1 MAQTKR
7 NRGKA
12 LCTRPRTSFSFARSK
27 HIIHEPLSQSFADL
41 STHPVS
47 VVRRYAPF
55 FQLRPFVH
63 SVILK
68 VLSRCP
74 EQVGH
79 SVKWCLCT
87 AASVNLACFLLLFL
101 VGVELRPRIT
111 EKAFCIV
118 ASRARNAFFVCT
130 RSLQLRHKERCI
142 VGSSVA
148 STRNLRVVQD
158 RMVPSFKV
166 DKRNLETRKNL

>member
-1 MAQTKR
+1 MHSV
-7 NRGKA
+7 G
-12 LCTRPRTSFSFARSK
+12 
-27 HIIHEPLSQSFADL
+27 
-41 STHPVS
+41 
-47 VVRRYAPF
+47 VVRRYAPS

-63 SVILK
+63 SVTLK

-74 EQVGH
+74 GQVGH

-87 AASVNLACFLLLFL
+87 AASVNLACFLLFL

-130 RSLQLRHKERCI
+130 SSLQLRHKERCI

-148 STRNLRVVQD
+148 STRNLRVVQG
-158 RMVPSFKV
+158 RMAPPFQSLQTKHRNSKDLVERPLI
-166 DKRNLETRKNL
+166 KRVSK